1 MPGARR
7 APPERFPLVK
17 SRTEPSYPL
26 GAVCRITGLTP
37 HVLRVWER
45 RYGAVT
51 PLRTPKGTR
60 RYRVTDVARLQ
71 LLRAAVEAGHRIGAV
86 ARLADESLQALV
98 DGRSA
103 AVASAE
109 PLDRAIAAIEVLD
122 APGAERVISDQL
134 LALGPVR
141 FAREFALPLI
151 QGVGARWF
159 DGRLCIA
166 AEHMASALLRSLL
179 GAALRPAAS
188 AADAPKILFATLP
201 GERHELGLLVSALV
215 AMGAG
220 ANPIYLGAELPG
232 KRAGAGGGD
241 RGCARRRAGGDA
253 SGQDGRSRGRGHAP
267 SAQRGSRALARR
279 PGGAARE
286 AAAGRC
292 GGRDARRARAQR
304 EAAAREQ
311 DGARR
316 ARAASPRA
324 TPRELARK
332 TLSAS

>member
-220 ANPIYLGAELPG
+220 ANPIYLGAELPASELAQAVEI
-232 KRAGAGGGD
+232 AGARAVALAVTHPGKTAD
-241 RGCARRRAGGDA
+241 REVAATRRALSAGVELWLGGPAARHVKLPPGVAGVATLDELERNVKRLRESKTVRAVRAPRARVRLRA
-253 SGQDGRSRGRGHAP
+253 S
-267 SAQRGSRALARR
+267 SRAKR
-279 PGGAARE
+279 
-286 AAAGRC
+286 
-292 GGRDARRARAQR
+292 
-304 EAAAREQ
+304 
-311 DGARR
+311 
-316 ARAASPRA
+316 
-324 TPRELARK
+324 
-332 TLSAS
+332 